1 MKCHF
6 IVTESVTG
14 EVAQANGLSVMSKTR
29 SSFSGQSPTSDL
41 VEDSWTSMFRL
52 LQGTE
57 ILNRVYIT
65 YKYIERGS
73 VIKFVYLSAF

>member
-6 IVTESVTG
+6 IVSDSAG
-14 EVAQANGLSVMSKTR
+14 EVAQANGLSIMSKTR
-29 SSFSGQSPTSDL
+29 SLFSGQKVRL
-41 VEDSWTSMFRL
+41 LEDSWTSMFRL
-52 LQGTE
+52 LQGTK
-57 ILNRVYIT
+57 ILNNVYIT

>member
-1 MKCHF
+1 
-6 IVTESVTG
+6 
-14 EVAQANGLSVMSKTR
+14 MSKTR

-41 VEDSWTSMFRL
+41 VEGVITGMYRL